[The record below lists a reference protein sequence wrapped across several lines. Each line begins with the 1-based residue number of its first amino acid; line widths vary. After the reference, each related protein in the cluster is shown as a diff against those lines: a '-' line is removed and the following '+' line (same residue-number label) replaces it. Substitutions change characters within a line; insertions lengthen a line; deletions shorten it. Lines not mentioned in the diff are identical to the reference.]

1 MRRLHLLL
9 LAAVFGLAGC
19 AGLAGAPEAAKDR
32 SPAFDGLAQ
41 LLGPDDVDVLLVHGM
56 CTRDMENEPE
66 QRWSHQAFLRLG
78 RALGV
83 PPTGAEQ
90 GQQDGIAIHRRT
102 FNLER
107 GTVRASAIVWS
118 PLTQGLK
125 RRLCYDQTHASP
137 LCQPQSEAADHPSE
151 AKGRALVNALLKD
164 RLLDDCL
171 ADAMVFSGVAHAEMV
186 ARMQGAVLR
195 ALDPARL
202 DATPRSRD
210 EAAAAVRELP
220 LQRPLVF
227 VTESLG
233 STLTFDALA
242 DLQQP
247 DAIASAAVDRASART
262 ALVFMF
268 ANQLPIL
275 HLARQALELS
285 EPGVGAEGGRTGSR
299 PTALQSSLAR
309 FLMRSTP
316 EVPARRAT
324 HPVRVISFNDRNDLL
339 SYRLLSRGE
348 PIAERLDVIEVPV
361 RNAVSVLGL
370 FAAPT
375 KAHNGH
381 WSNPAVLRLLVCGHD
396 SPTPCGSGPGQP

>member
-1 MRRLHLLL
+1 MSCSHGNV
-9 LAAVFGLAGC
+9 AA
-19 AGLAGAPEAAKDR
+19 
-32 SPAFDGLAQ
+32 S
-41 LLGPDDVDVLLVHGM
+41 
-56 CTRDMENEPE
+56 
-66 QRWSHQAFLRLG
+66 
-78 RALGV
+78 
-83 PPTGAEQ
+83 
-90 GQQDGIAIHRRT
+90 
-102 FNLER
+102 
-107 GTVRASAIVWS
+107 RASS
-118 PLTQGLK
+118 
-125 RRLCYDQTHASP
+125 S
-137 LCQPQSEAADHPSE
+137 
-151 AKGRALVNALLKD
+151 
-164 RLLDDCL
+164 
-171 ADAMVFSGVAHAEMV
+171 
-186 ARMQGAVLR
+186 
-195 ALDPARL
+195 
-202 DATPRSRD
+202 
-210 EAAAAVRELP
+210 
-220 LQRPLVF
+220 
-227 VTESLG
+227 
-233 STLTFDALA
+233 
-242 DLQQP
+242 
-247 DAIASAAVDRASART
+247 VDRASART

-348 PIAERLDVIEVPV
+348 PIAERLDVIGVPG
-361 RNAVSVLGL
+361 RDAVSVLGL